1 MGYRVAARVVSA
13 AEVGGAHT
21 RERLFI
27 LAHADV
33 QARRQSRLHC
43 RGPEGIQF
51 KTDQNQTGTQIGVKT
66 AATAWTLMWELMM
79 AAGWTP
85 QRFRSSHRF
94 RVILLNGEKYSEHP
108 LTLNPAF
115 TDWMMGWPSGWTDP
129 LQPVTGWCQWLRHA
143 RTLI

>member
-1 MGYRVAARVVSA
+1 MKGCSFWPTPTFKSSGNRACIA
-13 AEVGGAHT
+13 G
-21 RERLFI
+21 
-27 LAHADV
+27 
-33 QARRQSRLHC
+33 
-43 RGPEGIQF
+43 GPEGIQF
-51 KTDQNQTGTQIGVKT
+51 KTDQNQTGSQIGIKT
-66 AATAWTLMWELMM
+66 AATSWTLMWELMM